1 VPPRRRRL
9 PEAGATERRP
19 GTGEPLAVALRA
31 LNRREHSIAEIEGKL
46 TERGF
51 DVEHIEAVVTELVE
65 SGALDDERFAQAFA
79 ADKRELHGWGPERI
93 AGGLAERGIAQSLID
108 ECCAEEDREG
118 LIERA
123 QGLLRERGAPLEDD
137 RERARALGFLTRRG
151 FEYEVA
157 YDAIRA
163 ARSG

>member
-1 VPPRRRRL
+1 
-9 PEAGATERRP
+9 
-19 GTGEPLAVALRA
+19 
-31 LNRREHSIAEIEGKL
+31 
-46 TERGF
+46 
-51 DVEHIEAVVTELVE
+51 VE
-65 SGALDDERFAQAFA
+65 SGALDDERFAQAFT

-93 AGGLAERGIAQSLID
+93 AGALAERGISQSLID
-108 ECCAEEDREG
+108 ECCAGEDREG
-118 LIERA
+118 LVERA
-123 QGLLRERGAPLEDD
+123 RGLLSERGAPLGDD